1 MTERLFVRGL
11 VGAALCLTLVAIA
24 VVPIPIDAK
33 GNPDLPAPAFG
44 QTGLYR
50 LEVALMVFYGDPLL
64 ITPAFSGLVRG
75 RLPIEI
81 STRGAKFAEGAKHS
95 VKLDEVA
102 VEKLEAAV
110 DDLAQG
116 LADANLRIKRLN
128 ETTGRDSTQP
138 EIDSKL

>member
-1 MTERLFVRGL
+1 MKRR
-11 VGAALCLTLVAIA
+11 
-24 VVPIPIDAK
+24 
-33 GNPDLPAPAFG
+33 
-44 QTGLYR
+44 R
-50 LEVALMVFYGDPLL
+50 
-64 ITPAFSGLVRG
+64 
-75 RLPIEI
+75 
-81 STRGAKFAEGAKHS
+81 TRGFQLLARGELQARAEGAKHS

-102 VEKLEAAV
+102 VENLEATV